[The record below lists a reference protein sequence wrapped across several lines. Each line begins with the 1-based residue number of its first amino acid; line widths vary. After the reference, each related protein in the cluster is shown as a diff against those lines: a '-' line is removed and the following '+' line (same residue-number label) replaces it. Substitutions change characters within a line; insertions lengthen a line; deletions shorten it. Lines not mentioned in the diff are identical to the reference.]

1 MQGHHPIPV
10 AIISLP
16 TVPKGQAVH
25 LNGVH
30 EVLMLPIPMITTL
43 VDHIHLKVHI
53 TILPVSVAI
62 LHSICLLEVDMVL
75 IGTKDLRILVR
86 TIIMEDKELK
96 ALAQFHLLLALYPPL
111 PLVVPL
117 FRR

>member
-1 MQGHHPIPV
+1 
-10 AIISLP
+10 
-16 TVPKGQAVH
+16 
-25 LNGVH
+25 
-30 EVLMLPIPMITTL
+30 
-43 VDHIHLKVHI
+43 
-53 TILPVSVAI
+53 VAI